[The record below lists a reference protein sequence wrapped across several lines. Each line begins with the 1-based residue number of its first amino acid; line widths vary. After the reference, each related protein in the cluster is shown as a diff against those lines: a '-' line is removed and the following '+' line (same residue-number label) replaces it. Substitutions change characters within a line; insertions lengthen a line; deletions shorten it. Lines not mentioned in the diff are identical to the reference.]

1 MARFNTRGIRDKGTS
16 PVTTAGVAATSFEG
30 GDGYERDAK
39 SELYVAALSTLN
51 EPTFYE
57 DADTRNE
64 RLDGLVGKVA
74 DDDEWLRGLIHWLR
88 TDAGMRSAPT
98 MIAIAA
104 VHARLSRGI
113 HGGNRSLVRAAIE
126 RLDEAPGA
134 LAAWID
140 LYGKPVPNAVKRAV
154 ADALVDLLHERSY
167 LKWRGTIA
175 NGSISLRDAILMTH
189 PRARTAA
196 QNKLFKVVL
205 DRAYDSTTDISG
217 LPVLEARARFDAL
230 PIDDKRLAA
239 LDATKVGNA
248 GLTHEIISGLF
259 PRGWAASTALSHD
272 DADWGPFSHG
282 ISWPAWRDG
291 CRERPESLG
300 VGGIPWPAWRALL
313 NAGMG
318 AVAVRMNLRRMLS
331 TGVSDRADLGAII
344 HGLKGGASS
353 YRPMPIETWSALR
366 AFDEP
371 SGLDCGGAEHS
382 GARHIIRRA
391 LSEQLSDSLANVP
404 ALPGRTLILV
414 DSSGSMGAPRSAH
427 STMTWYDVA
436 ALFGVS
442 LALRAEHARLVRFD
456 TETHDVDLAG
466 VASLDDAMKRM
477 SRPYGGTDIESAL
490 RAYDGED
497 RVILITDEQSAYKV
511 DDVIPRNI
519 PVFTWNLGGYRI
531 AAMES
536 KPYRT
541 VIGGGLTD
549 LGFQLIPAIENGYH
563 ANWPWLD
570 GAPVSTEATGPDPVR
585 AAAATEHAPAP
596 APVIDS
602 PVDHDGGD
610 GTTSD
615 STAANTNDGA
625 DTGLTAW
632 EKEML
637 RESRVPTYERLL

>member
-1 MARFNTRGIRDKGTS
+1 MSRFNTRGIRDKGTS

-30 GDGYERDAK
+30 GDGYERGAK

-57 DADTRNE
+57 SADVRNE

-98 MIAIAA
+98 LIAIAA

-113 HGGNRSLVRAAIE
+113 HGGNRSLARAAIA
-126 RLDEAPGA
+126 RLDEAPGV

-140 LYGKPVPNAVKRAV
+140 MYGKPVPNAVKRAV

-167 LKWRGTIA
+167 LKWRGTIDG
-175 NGSISLRDAILMTH
+175 GSISLRDAILMTH
-189 PRARTAA
+189 PRAHTAA

-205 DRAYDSTTDISG
+205 DRAYESTTDISG

-230 PIDDKRLAA
+230 PIDDKRLATI
-239 LDATKVGNA
+239 DATKVGDA

-259 PRGWAASTALSHD
+259 PQGWAASTARSHPEV
-272 DADWGPFSHG
+272 DWGPS
-282 ISWPAWRDG
+282 AN
-291 CRERPESLG
+291 
-300 VGGIPWPAWRALL
+300 GIPWPAWRALL
-313 NAGMG
+313 HAGMG
-318 AVAVRMNLRRMLS
+318 AVAVRMNLRRMLA
-331 TGVSDRADLGAII
+331 TGVSDRADLDAII
-344 HGLKGGASS
+344 HGLKGGVSS
-353 YRPMPIETWSALR
+353 YRPMPIETWAARR
-366 AFDEP
+366 AFAEP

-382 GARHIIRRA
+382 SARHIIRRA

-414 DSSGSMGAPRSAH
+414 DSSGSMGAPRSTH
-427 STMTWYDVA
+427 STMTWYEVA

-442 LALRAEHARLVRFD
+442 LALRAERARLVRFE

-466 VASLDDAMKRM
+466 VTSLNEAMERM
-477 SRPYGGTDIESAL
+477 GRPYGGTDIESAL
-490 RAYDGED
+490 RTYDGED

-570 GAPVSTEATGPDPVR
+570 GTPVSTEATGPDPVR
-585 AAAATEHAPAP
+585 AAAATEHAPTP
-596 APVIDS
+596 ATVIDS

-615 STAANTNDGA
+615 STAVNTDDGA
-625 DTGLTAW
+625 DTGLMAW
-632 EKEML
+632 EDDML
-637 RESRVPTYERLL
+637 RAPRVPTYERLL

>member
-16 PVTTAGVAATSFEG
+16 PVVTTGAPAATFEAG
-30 GDGYERDAK
+30 AGYERDAK
-39 SELYVAALSTLN
+39 SELYVAALSTFN

-57 DADTRNE
+57 DADTRNK

-98 MIAIAA
+98 LIALAA

-113 HGGNRSLVRAAIE
+113 HGGNRPLVRAAIA

-167 LKWRGTIA
+167 LKWRGAIDS
-175 NGSISLRDAILMTH
+175 GSISLRDAILMTH

-205 DRAYDSTTDISG
+205 DSAYDSTTDISG

-230 PIDDKRLAA
+230 PINDKRLASTDP
-239 LDATKVGNA
+239 LKVREA
-248 GLTHEIISGLF
+248 GLTHEIVSGLF
-259 PRGWAASTALSHD
+259 PREGGASGMPFAA
-272 DADWGPFSHG
+272 WF
-282 ISWPAWRDG
+282 
-291 CRERPESLG
+291 
-300 VGGIPWPAWRALL
+300 ALL
-313 NAGMG
+313 RAGMG

-331 TGVSDRADLGAII
+331 TGVSERSDIDAII
-344 HGLKGGASS
+344 DGIKGGASS
-353 YRPMPIETWSALR
+353 YRPMPIETWSALH
-366 AFDEP
+366 ALDEP
-371 SGLDCGGAEHS
+371 APLTGAMNHRIAAALHALDEPADDAAHVNPIALHS
-382 GARHIIRRA
+382 IRDA
-391 LSEQLSDSLANVP
+391 LSKQLADSLANVP

-414 DSSGSMGAPRSAH
+414 DSSGSMGSLRSAH

-456 TETHDVDLAG
+456 MEPHGVDLGG

-477 SRPYGGTDIESAL
+477 GYAWGGTDIDSAL

-519 PVFTWNLGGYRI
+519 PVFTWNLGGYRT

-570 GAPVSTEATGPDPVR
+570 STPVSTETTGPDPVR
-585 AAAATEHAPAP
+585 AAAAIEHALAP
-596 APVIDS
+596 ATVIDS

-615 STAANTNDGA
+615 STSANTDDGA
-625 DTGLTAW
+625 DTGLMAW
-632 EKEML
+632 EDDML
-637 RESRVPTYERLL
+637 RKPRVPSYERLL

>member
-16 PVTTAGVAATSFEG
+16 PVVTTGERAVTFEAGA
-30 GDGYERDAK
+30 GYERDAK
-39 SELYVAALSTLN
+39 SELYVAALSTFN

-98 MIAIAA
+98 LIALAA
-104 VHARLSRGI
+104 VHTRLSRGI
-113 HGGNRSLVRAAIE
+113 HGGNRPLVRAAIA

-205 DRAYDSTTDISG
+205 DSAYDSTADISG

-230 PIDDKRLAA
+230 PINDKRLASTDP
-239 LDATKVGNA
+239 LKVREA

-259 PRGWAASTALSHD
+259 PREGGASGMPFAA
-272 DADWGPFSHG
+272 WF
-282 ISWPAWRDG
+282 
-291 CRERPESLG
+291 
-300 VGGIPWPAWRALL
+300 ALL
-313 NAGMG
+313 RAGMG

-331 TGVSDRADLGAII
+331 TGVSERSDIDAII
-344 HGLKGGASS
+344 DGIKGGASS
-353 YRPMPIETWSALR
+353 YRPMPIETWAALR
-366 AFDEP
+366 ALGEPTDDAGMKNTSTRISRALRALDEP
-371 SGLDCGGAEHS
+371 ADDAAHVDPIALHS
-382 GARHIIRRA
+382 IRDA
-391 LSEQLSDSLANVP
+391 LSKQLADSLANVP

-414 DSSGSMGAPRSAH
+414 DSSGSMGSLRSAH

-442 LALRAEHARLVRFD
+442 LALRAERARLVRFD
-456 TETHDVDLAG
+456 MEPHDVDLDG

-477 SRPYGGTDIESAL
+477 SYAYGGTDIGSAL

-497 RVILITDEQSAYKV
+497 RVILITDEQSAYEV

-519 PVFTWNLGGYRI
+519 PVFTWNLGGYRT

-570 GAPVSTEATGPDPVR
+570 FTPVSTETTGVDQVR
-585 AAAATEHAPAP
+585 AAAATAP
-596 APVIDS
+596 APVADS
-602 PVDHDGGD
+602 PADHDGGD
-610 GTTSD
+610 GTTPD
-615 STAANTNDGA
+615 STIAGVGTDDGA
-625 DTGLTAW
+625 DAGSMAW
-632 EKEML
+632 EDEML
-637 RESRVPTYERLL
+637 REPRVPKYERLL